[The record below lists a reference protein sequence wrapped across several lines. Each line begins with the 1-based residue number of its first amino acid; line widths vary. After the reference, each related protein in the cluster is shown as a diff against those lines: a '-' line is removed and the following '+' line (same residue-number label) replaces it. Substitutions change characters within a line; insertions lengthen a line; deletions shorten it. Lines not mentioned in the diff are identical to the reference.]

1 MARLNGLGFPRG
13 FPIKSN
19 SAAGEA
25 LQRNGIFLP
34 FFFVR
39 FSKYSF
45 YDSAHRLDTLAPPSL
60 RIDIQGDAART
71 TGVPHVVT
79 GNLEAGAEASHQAG
93 VHGPEAPKVD
103 GLRKSQLFRRRFDV
117 AVQQIMPVERFANLI
132 GKNKIVRFAE
142 ILVRGPHLL
151 YCRE

>member
-79 GNLEAGAEASHQAG
+79 GNL
-93 VHGPEAPKVD
+93 
-103 GLRKSQLFRRRFDV
+103 
-117 AVQQIMPVERFANLI
+117 FANLI